1 MLALKKKKLNSKDSG
16 RKLVTAV
23 DPKSPISEQYRTIR
37 TNIQYSSVDKEIKA
51 IMVTSSGPAEGK
63 STTAANL
70 AVTFAQLGQKVLL
83 VDADLRKPTVH
94 HTFGL
99 NNLFGFTTVL
109 TKQKTLEKTV
119 LETKEKDLYILTS
132 GPIPPNP
139 AELLSSKSMEQLTL
153 QLRRQYDV
161 IVMDAPPLLQVA
173 DSRIT
178 SKLTDG
184 VVLVVGCT
192 TSDRQRVLKA
202 KEQLELAEAKI
213 LGVVLNRRELTDDSA
228 YQYYYSYE

>member
-1 MLALKKKKLNSKDSG
+1 MAKKNKMNKDA
-16 RKLVTAV
+16 RNLITVTQ
-23 DPKSPISEQYRTIR
+23 PKSPIAEQYRTIR
-37 TNIQYSSVDKEIKA
+37 TNIEFMAVDKEIQV
-51 IMVTSSGPAEGK
+51 ILITSATQSEGK
-63 STTAANL
+63 STTSSNL
-70 AVTFAQLGQKVLL
+70 AVAYAQQGKKVLII
-83 VDADLRKPTVH
+83 DTDMRRPTVH
-94 HTFGL
+94 YTFKVANGL
-99 NNLFGFTTVL
+99 GLSSLL
-109 TKQKTLEKTV
+109 TRQAELEKAV
-119 LETKEKDLYILTS
+119 LPTKVDNLSILTA

-139 AELLSSKSMEQLTL
+139 AELLSSRSMENLML
-153 QLRRQYDV
+153 QLREEYDV
-161 IVMDAPPLLQVA
+161 IILDAPPLLQVA

>member
-1 MLALKKKKLNSKDSG
+1 MAKKSKMNKDA
-16 RKLVTAV
+16 RKLITVTQ
-23 DPKSPISEQYRTIR
+23 PKSPVAEQYRTIR
-37 TNIQYSSVDKEIKA
+37 TNIEFMAVDREIQA
-51 IMVTSSGPAEGK
+51 ILVTSATQGEGK
-63 STTAANL
+63 STTSSNL
-70 AVTFAQLGQKVLL
+70 AVAYAQQGKKVLII
-83 VDADLRKPTVH
+83 DTDMRRPTVH
-94 HTFGL
+94 YTFRVANGL
-99 NNLFGFTTVL
+99 GLSSLL
-109 TKQKTLEKTV
+109 TRQAE
-119 LETKEKDLYILTS
+119 KEKAILPTKVDNLSILTA

-139 AELLSSKSMEQLTL
+139 AELLSSRAMEHLVA
-153 QLRRQYDV
+153 QLREEFD
-161 IVMDAPPLLQVA
+161 IIIFDAPPLLQVA

>member
-1 MLALKKKKLNSKDSG
+1 MAKKSKMNKDA
-16 RKLVTAV
+16 RKLITVTQ
-23 DPKSPISEQYRTIR
+23 PKSPVAEQYRTIR
-37 TNIQYSSVDKEIKA
+37 TNIEFMAVDREIQA
-51 IMVTSSGPAEGK
+51 ILVTSATQGEGK
-63 STTAANL
+63 STTSSNL
-70 AVTFAQLGQKVLL
+70 AVAYAQQGKKVLII
-83 VDADLRKPTVH
+83 DTDMRRPTVH
-94 HTFGL
+94 YTFKVANGL
-99 NNLFGFTTVL
+99 GLSSLL
-109 TKQKTLEKTV
+109 TRQA
-119 LETKEKDLYILTS
+119 EKDKAILPTKIDNLSILTA

-139 AELLSSKSMEQLTL
+139 AELLSSRAMEHLVA
-153 QLRRQYDV
+153 QLREEFDV
-161 IVMDAPPLLQVA
+161 IIFDAPPLLQVA

>member
-1 MLALKKKKLNSKDSG
+1 MAKKSKMNKDA
-16 RKLVTAV
+16 RNLITTTQ
-23 DPKSPISEQYRTIR
+23 PKSPIAEQYRTIR
-37 TNIQYSSVDKEIKA
+37 TNIEFMAVDREIQV
-51 IMVTSSGPAEGK
+51 ILVTSATQGEGK
-63 STTAANL
+63 STTSSNL
-70 AVTFAQLGQKVLL
+70 AVTYAQQGKKVLI
-83 VDADLRKPTVH
+83 VDTDMRRPTVH
-94 HTFGL
+94 YTFRVANGL
-99 NNLFGFTTVL
+99 GLSSLL
-109 TKQKTLEKTV
+109 TRQA
-119 LETKEKDLYILTS
+119 EKDKAILPTKVDNLSILTA

-139 AELLSSKSMEQLTL
+139 AELLSSRAMEHLVS
-153 QLRRQYDV
+153 QLREEFDV
-161 IVMDAPPLLQVA
+161 IIFDAPPLLQVA

>member
-1 MLALKKKKLNSKDSG
+1 MAKKSKTNKDA
-16 RKLVTAV
+16 RKLITVTQ
-23 DPKSPISEQYRTIR
+23 PKSPVAEQYRTIR
-37 TNIQYSSVDKEIKA
+37 TNIEFMAVDREIQA
-51 IMVTSSGPAEGK
+51 ILVTSATQGEGK
-63 STTAANL
+63 STTASNL
-70 AVTFAQLGQKVLL
+70 AVAYAQQGKKVLII
-83 VDADLRKPTVH
+83 DTDMRRPTVH
-94 HTFGL
+94 YTFKVANGL
-99 NNLFGFTTVL
+99 GLSSLL
-109 TKQKTLEKTV
+109 TRQAE
-119 LETKEKDLYILTS
+119 KEKAILPTKVDNLSILTA

-139 AELLSSKSMEQLTL
+139 AELLSSRAMEHLVS
-153 QLRRQYDV
+153 QLRADFDV
-161 IVMDAPPLLQVA
+161 IIFDAPPLLQVA

-202 KEQLELAEAKI
+202 KEQLDLAEAKI

>member
-1 MLALKKKKLNSKDSG
+1 MAKKNKMNKDA
-16 RKLVTAV
+16 RNLITVTQ
-23 DPKSPISEQYRTIR
+23 PKSPIAEQYRTIR
-37 TNIQYSSVDKEIKA
+37 TNIEFMAVDKEIKV
-51 IMVTSSGPAEGK
+51 MLVTSSTQGEGK
-63 STTAANL
+63 STTSSNL
-70 AVTFAQLGQKVLL
+70 AVAYAQQGKRVLII
-83 VDADLRKPTVH
+83 DTDMRRPTVH
-94 HTFGL
+94 YTFRVANGL
-99 NNLFGFTTVL
+99 GLSSLL
-109 TKQKTLEKTV
+109 TRQAELEKAV
-119 LETKEKDLYILTS
+119 LPTKVDNLSILTA

-139 AELLSSKSMEQLTL
+139 AELLSSRAMEKLIEK
-153 QLRRQYDV
+153 LRGEYDV
-161 IVMDAPPLLQVA
+161 IMLDAPPLLQVA

-184 VVLVVGCT
+184 VILVIGCT

>member
-1 MLALKKKKLNSKDSG
+1 MAKKSKMNKDA
-16 RKLVTAV
+16 RKLITVTQ
-23 DPKSPISEQYRTIR
+23 PKSPVAEQYRTIR
-37 TNIQYSSVDKEIKA
+37 TNIEFMAVDREIQA
-51 IMVTSSGPAEGK
+51 ILVTSATQGEGK
-63 STTAANL
+63 STTSSNL
-70 AVTFAQLGQKVLL
+70 AVTYAQQGKKVLI
-83 VDADLRKPTVH
+83 VDTDMRRPTVH
-94 HTFGL
+94 YTFRVANGL
-99 NNLFGFTTVL
+99 GLSSLL
-109 TKQKTLEKTV
+109 TRQAE
-119 LETKEKDLYILTS
+119 KEKAILPTKVDNLSILTA

-139 AELLSSKSMEQLTL
+139 AELLSSRAMEHLVA
-153 QLRRQYDV
+153 QLREEFDV
-161 IVMDAPPLLQVA
+161 IIFDAPPLLQVA

>member
-1 MLALKKKKLNSKDSG
+1 MAKKSKMNKDA
-16 RKLVTAV
+16 RNLITVTQ
-23 DPKSPISEQYRTIR
+23 PKSPVAEQYRTIR
-37 TNIQYSSVDKEIKA
+37 TNIEFMAVDQEIQV
-51 IMVTSSGPAEGK
+51 ILVTSATQGEGK
-63 STTAANL
+63 STTSSNL
-70 AVTFAQLGQKVLL
+70 AVTYAQQGKKVLV
-83 VDADLRKPTVH
+83 VDTDMRRPTVH
-94 HTFGL
+94 YTFRVANGL
-99 NNLFGFTTVL
+99 GLSSLLTRQAELDKAILPTKVDNLS
-109 TKQKTLEKTV
+109 
-119 LETKEKDLYILTS
+119 ILTA

-139 AELLSSKSMEQLTL
+139 AELLSSKAMERLIM
-153 QLRRQYDV
+153 QLRDQYD
-161 IVMDAPPLLQVA
+161 IIILDAPPLLQVA

-184 VVLVVGCT
+184 VVMVVGCT

>member
-1 MLALKKKKLNSKDSG
+1 MAKKNKMNKDA
-16 RKLVTAV
+16 RNLITVTQ
-23 DPKSPISEQYRTIR
+23 PKSPIAEQYRTIR
-37 TNIQYSSVDKEIKA
+37 TNIEFMAVDQA
-51 IMVTSSGPAEGK
+51 IQVILVTSATQSEGK
-63 STTAANL
+63 STTSSNL
-70 AVTFAQLGQKVLL
+70 AVTYAQQGKKVLI
-83 VDADLRKPTVH
+83 VDTDMRRPTVH
-94 HTFGL
+94 YTFKVANGL
-99 NNLFGFTTVL
+99 GLSSLL
-109 TKQKTLEKTV
+109 TRQAELEKAI
-119 LETKEKDLYILTS
+119 LPTKVDNLSILTA

-139 AELLSSKSMEQLTL
+139 AELLSSRSMENLIL
-153 QLRRQYDV
+153 QLREKYDV
-161 IVMDAPPLLQVA
+161 IILDAPPLLQVA

>member
-1 MLALKKKKLNSKDSG
+1 MAKKSKMNKDA
-16 RKLVTAV
+16 RKLITVTQ
-23 DPKSPISEQYRTIR
+23 PKSPVAEQYRTIR
-37 TNIQYSSVDKEIKA
+37 TNIEFMAVDREIQA
-51 IMVTSSGPAEGK
+51 ILVTSATQGEGK
-63 STTAANL
+63 STTSSNL
-70 AVTFAQLGQKVLL
+70 AVAYAQQGKNVLII
-83 VDADLRKPTVH
+83 DTDMRRPTVH
-94 HTFGL
+94 YTFRVANGL
-99 NNLFGFTTVL
+99 GLSSLL
-109 TKQKTLEKTV
+109 TRQAE
-119 LETKEKDLYILTS
+119 KEKAILPTKVDNLSILTA

-139 AELLSSKSMEQLTL
+139 AELLSSRAMEHLVA
-153 QLRRQYDV
+153 QLREEFDV
-161 IVMDAPPLLQVA
+161 IIFDAPPLLQVA

>member
-1 MLALKKKKLNSKDSG
+1 MAKKSKMNKDA
-16 RKLVTAV
+16 RKLITVTQ
-23 DPKSPISEQYRTIR
+23 PKSPVAEQYRTIR
-37 TNIQYSSVDKEIKA
+37 TNIEFMAVDREIQA
-51 IMVTSSGPAEGK
+51 ILVTSATQGEGK
-63 STTAANL
+63 STTASNL
-70 AVTFAQLGQKVLL
+70 AVAYAQQGKNVLII
-83 VDADLRKPTVH
+83 DTDMRRPTVH
-94 HTFGL
+94 YTFRVANGL
-99 NNLFGFTTVL
+99 GLSSLL
-109 TKQKTLEKTV
+109 TRQAE
-119 LETKEKDLYILTS
+119 KEKVILPTKVDNLSILTA

-139 AELLSSKSMEQLTL
+139 AELLSSRAMEHLIS
-153 QLRRQYDV
+153 QLREEFDV
-161 IVMDAPPLLQVA
+161 IIFDAPPLLQVA

>member
-1 MLALKKKKLNSKDSG
+1 MAKKNKMNKDA
-16 RKLVTAV
+16 RNLITVTQ
-23 DPKSPISEQYRTIR
+23 PKSPIAEQYRTIR
-37 TNIQYSSVDKEIKA
+37 TNIEFMAVDKEIKV
-51 IMVTSSGPAEGK
+51 ILITSATQSEGK
-63 STTAANL
+63 STTSSNL
-70 AVTFAQLGQKVLL
+70 AVAYAQQGKKVLII
-83 VDADLRKPTVH
+83 DTDMRRPTVH
-94 HTFGL
+94 YTFKVANGL
-99 NNLFGFTTVL
+99 GLSSLL
-109 TKQKTLEKTV
+109 TRQAELEKAI
-119 LETKEKDLYILTS
+119 LPTKVDNLSILTA

-139 AELLSSKSMEQLTL
+139 AELLSSRSMENLIL
-153 QLRRQYDV
+153 QLREEYDV
-161 IVMDAPPLLQVA
+161 IILDAPPLLQVA

>member
-1 MLALKKKKLNSKDSG
+1 MAKKSKMNKDA
-16 RKLVTAV
+16 RNLITTTQ
-23 DPKSPISEQYRTIR
+23 PKSPIAEQYRTIR
-37 TNIQYSSVDKEIKA
+37 TNIEFMAVDKEIQV
-51 IMVTSSGPAEGK
+51 ILITSATQGEGK
-63 STTAANL
+63 STTSSNL
-70 AVTFAQLGQKVLL
+70 AVTYAQQGKKVLII
-83 VDADLRKPTVH
+83 DTDMRRPTVH
-94 HTFGL
+94 YTFRIANGL
-99 NNLFGFTTVL
+99 GLSSLL
-109 TKQKTLEKTV
+109 TRQAE
-119 LETKEKDLYILTS
+119 KEKAILPTKVDNLSILTA

-139 AELLSSKSMEQLTL
+139 AELLSSRAMEHLVS
-153 QLRRQYDV
+153 QLREEFE
-161 IVMDAPPLLQVA
+161 IIIFDAPPLLQVA

>member
-1 MLALKKKKLNSKDSG
+1 MAKKSKMNKDA
-16 RKLVTAV
+16 RKLITVTQ
-23 DPKSPISEQYRTIR
+23 PKSPVAEQYRTIR
-37 TNIQYSSVDKEIKA
+37 TNIEFMAVDREIQA
-51 IMVTSSGPAEGK
+51 ILVTSATQGEGK
-63 STTAANL
+63 STTSSNL
-70 AVTFAQLGQKVLL
+70 AVAYAQQGKKVLII
-83 VDADLRKPTVH
+83 DTDMRRPTVH
-94 HTFGL
+94 YTFKVANGL
-99 NNLFGFTTVL
+99 GLSSLL
-109 TKQKTLEKTV
+109 TRQAE
-119 LETKEKDLYILTS
+119 KEKAILPTKVDNLSILTA

-139 AELLSSKSMEQLTL
+139 AELLSSRAMEHLVS
-153 QLRRQYDV
+153 QLRADFDV
-161 IVMDAPPLLQVA
+161 IIFDAPPLLQVA

-202 KEQLELAEAKI
+202 KDQLDLAEAKI

>member
-1 MLALKKKKLNSKDSG
+1 MAKKSKMNKDA
-16 RKLVTAV
+16 RKLITVTQ
-23 DPKSPISEQYRTIR
+23 PKSPVAEQYRTIR
-37 TNIQYSSVDKEIKA
+37 TNIDFMAVDREIQA
-51 IMVTSSGPAEGK
+51 ILVTSATQGEGK
-63 STTAANL
+63 STTSSNL
-70 AVTFAQLGQKVLL
+70 AVAYAQQGKKVLII
-83 VDADLRKPTVH
+83 DTDMRRPTVH
-94 HTFGL
+94 YTFKVANGL
-99 NNLFGFTTVL
+99 GLSSLL
-109 TKQKTLEKTV
+109 TRQAE
-119 LETKEKDLYILTS
+119 KEKAILPTKVDNLSILTA

-139 AELLSSKSMEQLTL
+139 AELLSSRAMEHLVS
-153 QLRRQYDV
+153 QLRADFDV
-161 IVMDAPPLLQVA
+161 IIFDAPPLLQVA

-202 KEQLELAEAKI
+202 KEQLDLAEAKI

>member
-1 MLALKKKKLNSKDSG
+1 MAKKSKMNKDA
-16 RKLVTAV
+16 RKLITVTQ
-23 DPKSPISEQYRTIR
+23 PKSPVAEQYRTIR
-37 TNIQYSSVDKEIKA
+37 TNIEFMAVDREIQA
-51 IMVTSSGPAEGK
+51 ILVTSATQGEGK
-63 STTAANL
+63 STTSSNL
-70 AVTFAQLGQKVLL
+70 AVAYAQQGKKVLII
-83 VDADLRKPTVH
+83 DTDMRRPTVH
-94 HTFGL
+94 YTFRVANGL
-99 NNLFGFTTVL
+99 GLSSLL
-109 TKQKTLEKTV
+109 TRQAE
-119 LETKEKDLYILTS
+119 KEKAILPTKVDNLSILTA

-139 AELLSSKSMEQLTL
+139 AELLSSRAMEHLTEQL
-153 QLRRQYDV
+153 REEFD
-161 IVMDAPPLLQVA
+161 IIIFDAPPLLQVA

>member
-1 MLALKKKKLNSKDSG
+1 MNKDA
-16 RKLVTAV
+16 RKLITVTQ
-23 DPKSPISEQYRTIR
+23 PKSPVAEQYRTIR
-37 TNIQYSSVDKEIKA
+37 TNIEFMAVDREIQA
-51 IMVTSSGPAEGK
+51 ILVTSATQGEGK
-63 STTAANL
+63 STTASNL
-70 AVTFAQLGQKVLL
+70 AVAYAQQGKKVLI
-83 VDADLRKPTVH
+83 VDTDMRRPTVH
-94 HTFGL
+94 YTFRVANGL
-99 NNLFGFTTVL
+99 GLSSLL
-109 TKQKTLEKTV
+109 TRQA
-119 LETKEKDLYILTS
+119 EKDKAILPTKIDNLSILTA

-139 AELLSSKSMEQLTL
+139 AELLSSRAMEHLVS
-153 QLRRQYDV
+153 QLREEFDV
-161 IVMDAPPLLQVA
+161 IIFDAPPLLQVA

>member
-1 MLALKKKKLNSKDSG
+1 MAKKNKMNKDA
-16 RKLVTAV
+16 RNLITITQ
-23 DPKSPISEQYRTIR
+23 PKSPIAEQYRTIR
-37 TNIQYSSVDKEIKA
+37 TNIEFMAVDKEIQV
-51 IMVTSSGPAEGK
+51 ILITSATQSEGK
-63 STTAANL
+63 STTSSNL
-70 AVTFAQLGQKVLL
+70 AVAYAQQGKKVLII
-83 VDADLRKPTVH
+83 DTDMRRPTVH
-94 HTFGL
+94 YTFKVANGL
-99 NNLFGFTTVL
+99 GLSSLL
-109 TKQKTLEKTV
+109 TRQAELEKAV
-119 LETKEKDLYILTS
+119 LPTKVDNLSILTA

-139 AELLSSKSMEQLTL
+139 AELLSSRSMENLML
-153 QLRRQYDV
+153 QLREEYDV
-161 IVMDAPPLLQVA
+161 IILDAPPLLQVA

>member
-1 MLALKKKKLNSKDSG
+1 MAKKSKMNKDA
-16 RKLVTAV
+16 RKLITVTQ
-23 DPKSPISEQYRTIR
+23 PKSPVAEQYRTIR
-37 TNIQYSSVDKEIKA
+37 TNIEFMAVDREIQA
-51 IMVTSSGPAEGK
+51 ILVTSATQGEGK
-63 STTAANL
+63 STTSSNL
-70 AVTFAQLGQKVLL
+70 AVAYAQQGKKVLII
-83 VDADLRKPTVH
+83 DTDMRRPTVH
-94 HTFGL
+94 YTFKVANGL
-99 NNLFGFTTVL
+99 GLSSLL
-109 TKQKTLEKTV
+109 TRQAE
-119 LETKEKDLYILTS
+119 KEKAILPTKVDNLSILTA

-139 AELLSSKSMEQLTL
+139 AELLSSRAMEHLVS
-153 QLRRQYDV
+153 QLRADFDV
-161 IVMDAPPLLQVA
+161 IIFDAPPLLQVA

-202 KEQLELAEAKI
+202 KEQLDLAEAKI

>member
-1 MLALKKKKLNSKDSG
+1 MAKKSKMHKDA
-16 RKLVTAV
+16 RNLITVTQ
-23 DPKSPISEQYRTIR
+23 PKSPIAEQYRTIR
-37 TNIQYSSVDKEIKA
+37 TNIEFMAVDKEIQVML
-51 IMVTSSGPAEGK
+51 ITSATQSEGK
-63 STTAANL
+63 STTSSNL
-70 AVTFAQLGQKVLL
+70 AVAYAQQGKKVLII
-83 VDADLRKPTVH
+83 DTDMRRPTVH
-94 HTFGL
+94 YTFKVANGL
-99 NNLFGFTTVL
+99 GLSSLL
-109 TKQKTLEKTV
+109 TRQAELEKAI
-119 LETKEKDLYILTS
+119 LPTKVDNLSILTA

-139 AELLSSKSMEQLTL
+139 AELLSSRAMENLIL
-153 QLRRQYDV
+153 ELRENYDV
-161 IVMDAPPLLQVA
+161 IILDAPPLLQVA

>member
-1 MLALKKKKLNSKDSG
+1 MAKKSKMNKDA
-16 RKLVTAV
+16 RKLITVTQ
-23 DPKSPISEQYRTIR
+23 PKSPVAEQYRTIR
-37 TNIQYSSVDKEIKA
+37 TNIEFMAVDREIQA
-51 IMVTSSGPAEGK
+51 ILVTSATQGEGK
-63 STTAANL
+63 STTSSNL
-70 AVTFAQLGQKVLL
+70 AVAYAQQGKKVLII
-83 VDADLRKPTVH
+83 DTDMRRPTVH
-94 HTFGL
+94 YTFRVANGL
-99 NNLFGFTTVL
+99 GLSSLL
-109 TKQKTLEKTV
+109 TRQA
-119 LETKEKDLYILTS
+119 EKDKAILPTKVDNLSILTA

-139 AELLSSKSMEQLTL
+139 AELLSSRAMEHLTEQL
-153 QLRRQYDV
+153 REEFD
-161 IVMDAPPLLQVA
+161 IIIFDAPPLLQVA

>member
-1 MLALKKKKLNSKDSG
+1 MAKKSKMNKDA
-16 RKLVTAV
+16 RKLITVTQ
-23 DPKSPISEQYRTIR
+23 PKSPVAEQYRTIR
-37 TNIQYSSVDKEIKA
+37 TNIEFMAVDREIQA
-51 IMVTSSGPAEGK
+51 ILVTSATQGEGK
-63 STTAANL
+63 STTSSNL
-70 AVTFAQLGQKVLL
+70 AVAYAQQGKKVLII
-83 VDADLRKPTVH
+83 DTDMRRPTVH
-94 HTFGL
+94 YTFKVANGL
-99 NNLFGFTTVL
+99 GLSSLL
-109 TKQKTLEKTV
+109 TRQAE
-119 LETKEKDLYILTS
+119 KEKAILPTKVDNLSILTA

-139 AELLSSKSMEQLTL
+139 AELLSSRAMEHLVS
-153 QLRRQYDV
+153 QLRADFDV
-161 IVMDAPPLLQVA
+161 IIFDAPPLLQVA

-202 KEQLELAEAKI
+202 KEQLDLAEAKV

>member
-1 MLALKKKKLNSKDSG
+1 MAKKSKMNKDA
-16 RKLVTAV
+16 RKLITVTQ
-23 DPKSPISEQYRTIR
+23 PKSPVAEQYRTIR
-37 TNIQYSSVDKEIKA
+37 TNIEFMAVDREIQA
-51 IMVTSSGPAEGK
+51 ILVTSATQGEGK
-63 STTAANL
+63 STTSSNL
-70 AVTFAQLGQKVLL
+70 AVAYAQQGKKVLII
-83 VDADLRKPTVH
+83 DTDMRRPTVH
-94 HTFGL
+94 YTFKVANGL
-99 NNLFGFTTVL
+99 GLSSLL
-109 TKQKTLEKTV
+109 TRQA
-119 LETKEKDLYILTS
+119 EKDKAILPTKVDNLSILTA

-139 AELLSSKSMEQLTL
+139 AELLSSRAMEHLVA
-153 QLRRQYDV
+153 QLREEFDV
-161 IVMDAPPLLQVA
+161 IIFDAPPLLQVA

>member
-1 MLALKKKKLNSKDSG
+1 MAKKSKMNKDA
-16 RKLVTAV
+16 RNLITVTQ
-23 DPKSPISEQYRTIR
+23 PKSPIAEQYRTIR
-37 TNIQYSSVDKEIKA
+37 TNIEFMAVDKEIKV
-51 IMVTSSGPAEGK
+51 ILITSATQSEGK
-63 STTAANL
+63 STTSSNL
-70 AVTFAQLGQKVLL
+70 AVAYAQQGKKVLII
-83 VDADLRKPTVH
+83 DTDMRRPTVH
-94 HTFGL
+94 YTFKVANGL
-99 NNLFGFTTVL
+99 GLSSLL
-109 TKQKTLEKTV
+109 TRQAELEKAV
-119 LETKEKDLYILTS
+119 LPTKVDNLSILTA

-139 AELLSSKSMEQLTL
+139 AELLSSRSMENLIL
-153 QLRRQYDV
+153 QLREAYDV
-161 IVMDAPPLLQVA
+161 IILDAPPLLQVA

>member
-1 MLALKKKKLNSKDSG
+1 MAKKSKMNKDA
-16 RKLVTAV
+16 RKLITVTQ
-23 DPKSPISEQYRTIR
+23 PKSPVAEQYRTIR
-37 TNIQYSSVDKEIKA
+37 TNIEFMAVDREIQA
-51 IMVTSSGPAEGK
+51 ILVTSATQGEGK
-63 STTAANL
+63 STTSSNL
-70 AVTFAQLGQKVLL
+70 AVAYAQQGKKVLII
-83 VDADLRKPTVH
+83 DTDMRRPTVH
-94 HTFGL
+94 YTFRVANGL
-99 NNLFGFTTVL
+99 GLSSLL
-109 TKQKTLEKTV
+109 TRQAE
-119 LETKEKDLYILTS
+119 KEKAILPTKVDNLSILTA

-139 AELLSSKSMEQLTL
+139 AELLSSRAMEHLVT
-153 QLRRQYDV
+153 QLREEFDV
-161 IVMDAPPLLQVA
+161 IIFDAPPLLQVA

>member
-1 MLALKKKKLNSKDSG
+1 MAKKSKMNKDA
-16 RKLVTAV
+16 RKLITVTQ
-23 DPKSPISEQYRTIR
+23 PKSPVAEQYRTIR
-37 TNIQYSSVDKEIKA
+37 TNIEFMAVDREIQA
-51 IMVTSSGPAEGK
+51 ILVTSATQGEGK
-63 STTAANL
+63 STTSSNL
-70 AVTFAQLGQKVLL
+70 AVAYAQQGKNVLII
-83 VDADLRKPTVH
+83 DTDMRRPTVH
-94 HTFGL
+94 YTFKVANGL
-99 NNLFGFTTVL
+99 GLSSLL
-109 TKQKTLEKTV
+109 TRQAE
-119 LETKEKDLYILTS
+119 KEKAILPTKVDNLSILTA

-139 AELLSSKSMEQLTL
+139 AELLSSRAMEHLTEQL
-153 QLRRQYDV
+153 REEFD
-161 IVMDAPPLLQVA
+161 IIIFDAPPLLQVA

>member
-1 MLALKKKKLNSKDSG
+1 MAKKSKMNKDA
-16 RKLVTAV
+16 RKLITVTQ
-23 DPKSPISEQYRTIR
+23 PKSPVAEQYRTIR
-37 TNIQYSSVDKEIKA
+37 TNIEFMAVDREIQA
-51 IMVTSSGPAEGK
+51 ILVTSATQGEGK
-63 STTAANL
+63 STTSSNL
-70 AVTFAQLGQKVLL
+70 AVAYAQQGKKVLII
-83 VDADLRKPTVH
+83 DTDMRRPTVH
-94 HTFGL
+94 YTFRVANGL
-99 NNLFGFTTVL
+99 GLSSLL
-109 TKQKTLEKTV
+109 TRQAE
-119 LETKEKDLYILTS
+119 KEKAILPTKVDNLSILTA

-139 AELLSSKSMEQLTL
+139 AELLSSQAMEHLTEQL
-153 QLRRQYDV
+153 REEFD
-161 IVMDAPPLLQVA
+161 IIIFDAPPLLQVA

>member
-1 MLALKKKKLNSKDSG
+1 MAKKSKMNKDA
-16 RKLVTAV
+16 RKLITVTQ
-23 DPKSPISEQYRTIR
+23 PKSPVAEQYRTIR
-37 TNIQYSSVDKEIKA
+37 TNIEFMAVDREIQA
-51 IMVTSSGPAEGK
+51 ILVTSATQGEGK
-63 STTAANL
+63 STTSSNL
-70 AVTFAQLGQKVLL
+70 AVAYAQQGKKVLII
-83 VDADLRKPTVH
+83 DTDMRRPTVH
-94 HTFGL
+94 YTFRVANGL
-99 NNLFGFTTVL
+99 GLSSLL
-109 TKQKTLEKTV
+109 TRQAE
-119 LETKEKDLYILTS
+119 KEKAILPTKVDNLSILTA

-139 AELLSSKSMEQLTL
+139 AELLSSRAMEHLTEQL
-153 QLRRQYDV
+153 REEFD
-161 IVMDAPPLLQVA
+161 IIIFDAPPLLQVA

-184 VVLVVGCT
+184 VVLVVGCM

>member
-1 MLALKKKKLNSKDSG
+1 MAKKSKMNKDA
-16 RKLVTAV
+16 RKLITVTQ
-23 DPKSPISEQYRTIR
+23 PKSPVAEQYRTIR
-37 TNIQYSSVDKEIKA
+37 TNIEFMAVDREIQA
-51 IMVTSSGPAEGK
+51 ILVTSATQGEGK
-63 STTAANL
+63 STTSSNL
-70 AVTFAQLGQKVLL
+70 AVAYAQQGKKVLII
-83 VDADLRKPTVH
+83 DTDMRRPTVH
-94 HTFGL
+94 YTFRVANGL
-99 NNLFGFTTVL
+99 GLSSLL
-109 TKQKTLEKTV
+109 TRQAE
-119 LETKEKDLYILTS
+119 KEKAILPTKIDNLSILTA

-139 AELLSSKSMEQLTL
+139 AELLSSRAMEHLVA
-153 QLRRQYDV
+153 QLREEFD
-161 IVMDAPPLLQVA
+161 IIIFDAPPLLQVA

>member
-1 MLALKKKKLNSKDSG
+1 MAKKSKMNKDA
-16 RKLVTAV
+16 RKLITLTQ
-23 DPKSPISEQYRTIR
+23 PKSPIAEQYRTIR
-37 TNIQYSSVDKEIKA
+37 TNIEFMAVDREIQS
-51 IMVTSSGPAEGK
+51 ILVTSATQGEGK
-63 STTAANL
+63 STTASNL
-70 AVTFAQLGQKVLL
+70 AVAYAQQGKKVLII
-83 VDADLRKPTVH
+83 DTDMRRPTVH
-94 HTFGL
+94 YTFKVANGL
-99 NNLFGFTTVL
+99 GLSSLL
-109 TKQKTLEKTV
+109 TRQAE
-119 LETKEKDLYILTS
+119 KEKAILPTKVDNLSILTA

-139 AELLSSKSMEQLTL
+139 AELLSSRAMEHLVS
-153 QLRRQYDV
+153 QLRADFDV
-161 IVMDAPPLLQVA
+161 IIFDAPPLLQVA

-202 KEQLELAEAKI
+202 KEQLDLAEAKI

>member
-1 MLALKKKKLNSKDSG
+1 MAKKSKMNKDA
-16 RKLVTAV
+16 RNLITTTQ
-23 DPKSPISEQYRTIR
+23 PKSPIAEQYRTIR
-37 TNIQYSSVDKEIKA
+37 TNIEFMAVDREIQV
-51 IMVTSSGPAEGK
+51 ILITSATQGEGK
-63 STTAANL
+63 STTSSNL
-70 AVTFAQLGQKVLL
+70 AVAYAQQGKNVLII
-83 VDADLRKPTVH
+83 DTDMRRPTVH
-94 HTFGL
+94 YTFRVANGL
-99 NNLFGFTTVL
+99 GLSSLL
-109 TKQKTLEKTV
+109 TRQAE
-119 LETKEKDLYILTS
+119 KEKAILPTKVDNLSILTA

-139 AELLSSKSMEQLTL
+139 AELLSSRAMEHLVT
-153 QLRRQYDV
+153 QLREEFD
-161 IVMDAPPLLQVA
+161 IIIFDAPPLLQVA

>member
-1 MLALKKKKLNSKDSG
+1 MAKKNKMNKDA
-16 RKLVTAV
+16 RNLITVTQ
-23 DPKSPISEQYRTIR
+23 PKSPIAEQYRTIR
-37 TNIQYSSVDKEIKA
+37 TNIEFMAVDKEIKV
-51 IMVTSSGPAEGK
+51 MLVTSSTQGEGK
-63 STTAANL
+63 STTSSNL
-70 AVTFAQLGQKVLL
+70 AVAYAQQGKRVLII
-83 VDADLRKPTVH
+83 DTDMRRPTVH
-94 HTFGL
+94 YTFRVANGL
-99 NNLFGFTTVL
+99 GLSSLL
-109 TKQKTLEKTV
+109 TRQAELEKAV
-119 LETKEKDLYILTS
+119 LPTKVENLSILTA

-139 AELLSSKSMEQLTL
+139 AELLSSRAMEKLIEQL
-153 QLRRQYDV
+153 RGEYDV
-161 IVMDAPPLLQVA
+161 IILDAPPLLQVA

-184 VVLVVGCT
+184 VILVIGCT

>member
-1 MLALKKKKLNSKDSG
+1 MAKKNKMNKDA
-16 RKLVTAV
+16 RNLITVTQ
-23 DPKSPISEQYRTIR
+23 PKSPIAEQYRTIR
-37 TNIQYSSVDKEIKA
+37 TNIEFMAVDQA
-51 IMVTSSGPAEGK
+51 IQVILVTSATQSEGK
-63 STTAANL
+63 STTSSNL
-70 AVTFAQLGQKVLL
+70 AVTYAQQGKKVLII
-83 VDADLRKPTVH
+83 DTDMRRPTVH
-94 HTFGL
+94 YTFKVANGL
-99 NNLFGFTTVL
+99 GLSSLL
-109 TKQKTLEKTV
+109 TRQAELEKAI
-119 LETKEKDLYILTS
+119 LPTKVDNLSILTA

-139 AELLSSKSMEQLTL
+139 AELLSSRAMENLIL
-153 QLRRQYDV
+153 QLREKYDV
-161 IVMDAPPLLQVA
+161 IILDAPPLLQVA